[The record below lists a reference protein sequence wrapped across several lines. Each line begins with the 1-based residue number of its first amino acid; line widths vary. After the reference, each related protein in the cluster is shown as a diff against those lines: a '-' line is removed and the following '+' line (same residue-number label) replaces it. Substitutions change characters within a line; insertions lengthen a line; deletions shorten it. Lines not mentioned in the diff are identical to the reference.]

1 MVGGTGRIE
10 NMQRTHRALALCFG
24 AGMLWSATAPAGPGV
39 YPTGA
44 TRYDP
49 DKAYNVF
56 VLFSGADD
64 KTHLI
69 DMDGNEV
76 HRWDHRGFPSGMLD
90 PALVGGA
97 CGHGSWKKIDS
108 FSLTFWRS

>member
-1 MVGGTGRIE
+1 
-10 NMQRTHRALALCFG
+10 
-24 AGMLWSATAPAGPGV
+24 
-39 YPTGA
+39 
-44 TRYDP
+44 
-49 DKAYNVF
+49 
-56 VLFSGADD
+56 
-64 KTHLI
+64 
-69 DMDGNEV
+69 MDGNEV